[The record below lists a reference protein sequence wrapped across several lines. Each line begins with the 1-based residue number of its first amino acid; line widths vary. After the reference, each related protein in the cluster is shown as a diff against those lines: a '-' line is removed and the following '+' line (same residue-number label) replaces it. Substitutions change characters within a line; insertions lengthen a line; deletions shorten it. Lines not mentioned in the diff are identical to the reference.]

1 MSKTIDIR
9 HHHHQQATP
18 SSSSTYSNMTSSGS
32 SSNTNNTASE
42 ESRRKLRYNDSFDQP
57 EEPFEC
63 DVSAILPVKRTTGL
77 SLLSDYE
84 DSEVVS
90 FNSDNEDFDTHDQD
104 NESLAPSERRL
115 AQQERKS
122 PRPQQQP
129 DDIQA
134 RYLEVEPAWSP
145 LQEGDYVDAQDDPG
159 LYQQAHATQQHHL
172 NDPRSDHSSY
182 SSQLY
187 QDDPVSGHARLST
200 IAEVSE
206 LPSINITNTRPHLQQ
221 RQDNM
226 PQGPVVISGD
236 LALEDLFVEGQDDL
250 MNEEIRQRLLANLK
264 PTDILG
270 PLHAT
275 HDFRLSTLTHTRHPS
290 EHAPAQDHDQEDQVH
305 EHVQEQEQ
313 EQEQEQD
320 EAQQQLSQQSFE
332 RADGESDLSS
342 HALALKRE
350 YEAMF
355 GSRGAV
361 DSERGSDASGLLVY
375 ENSEDMYEQD
385 EDDDEDEFFG
395 EGDEEDDEDEEFYAM
410 LDMNGGGGN
419 MILGNNIPRKPRV
432 LAPPAGSRLPVP
444 GSAIKQKVPLALQSN
459 IVSRVPP
466 PKTSSSPPQPSTP
479 ATPTQNAMTQR
490 AIQPP
495 STSTPRAVP
504 ASGLRVPQV
513 AAKRAVSPP
522 AAASAPITPQA
533 TASQLLKASSSI
545 LDGLY
550 VEDEEEQESHPKE
563 SAGAILARQYA
574 EEILRKEKLAAAAA
588 AQGTPKPS
596 MLRPPSKIQPRVS
609 ALPDM
614 PDDNNP
620 LPTQREKPAPP
631 TGTTIPRNTSSLAP
645 TRPTGRTSSIAPAKA
660 QARPTSRSPLQH
672 SVPAF
677 ANDET
682 GRSSPRP
689 MSASTATVA
698 GLKAREQLRANQN
711 GSPTRP
717 SGAQP
722 SKSRPTSMYTSS
734 AERHS
739 PSVSRSASPLSNAA
753 RSNGLRSSIYEQS
766 THSPSVS
773 RNVSPTGSNNPR
785 PSHGLRS
792 SMYEPSTST
801 RSPPGS
807 EETPAKTSTLR
818 RHSSKEI
825 AYESTGAR
833 RRQSTE
839 RLVRSTS
846 YERKQQLQ
854 RELEEIEAEE
864 AALEKREAQ
873 EEDAALERR
882 LMEARKLSIRT
893 SQFERQQD
901 LRRRS
906 SSKDL
911 YSSSEHHHH
920 HDHHHQ
926 RRSSQHERESSAP
939 TSPLSSPRSP
949 RSSGGLSSKRSSLYG
964 AHGDRLVPTLEE
976 SCKQLARIR
985 RDIAELR
992 DEIHQ
997 DQPGSAALSPPLQ
1010 PLLSATSGMG
1020 RMSLGS
1026 KRHSIRDRE
1035 EKYHHGR
1042 RLSMEERRAS
1052 YAHEAT
1058 RLQQLGLGRSDSYNS
1073 SSVPSSP
1080 EAKCLSPPP
1089 PPLTTKRNM
1098 FGEILGK
1105 LSMSVGSRPSA
1116 SSSSNHRHQ
1125 QSGGQAAVAAAAAAA
1140 VATGADGCPAQ
1151 IRPKELRFSSS
1162 IAGEVQSFVTLF
1174 NRSRRQMRFEILRP
1188 AGITVTPS
1196 FGIIQPGRDQRLT
1209 VHLAENRGP
1218 GRVVVELDGEWLVPF
1233 GVAFD

>member
-9 HHHHQQATP
+9 HKHQQATP

-42 ESRRKLRYNDSFDQP
+42 ESRRKQRYNDSFDQP

-77 SLLSDYE
+77 SILSDYE
-84 DSEVVS
+84 DSEADS
-90 FNSDNEDFDTHDQD
+90 FNSDNEDFDIHDQD
-104 NESLAPSERRL
+104 DESLAPSERHL
-115 AQQERKS
+115 AQQERES
-122 PRPQQQP
+122 PHPQQQP

-145 LQEGDYVDAQDDPG
+145 LQEGDYVDAQDDPC
-159 LYQQAHATQQHHL
+159 LYQQAHTNQQHHL

-187 QDDPVSGHARLST
+187 HEDDPMGGHARLST

-221 RQDNM
+221 RHDNM

-250 MNEEIRQRLLANLK
+250 MNEEIRERLLANLK

-290 EHAPAQDHDQEDQVH
+290 EHAPAQDHEQKEHEREQGQKQEEDEDQ
-305 EHVQEQEQ
+305 
-313 EQEQEQD
+313 
-320 EAQQQLSQQSFE
+320 QQHSQQSFE
-332 RADGESDLSS
+332 RAEGESDLSS

-355 GSRGAV
+355 GSRGAI
-361 DSERGSDASGLLVY
+361 DSERGSDASGLMVY

-385 EDDDEDEFFG
+385 DDDEDEFFG
-395 EGDEEDDEDEEFYAM
+395 EEEEEDDEDEEFYAM

-459 IVSRVPP
+459 IVTRVPP
-466 PKTSSSPPQPSTP
+466 PKTSPSPPQPSTP

-490 AIQPP
+490 AMQPP

-504 ASGLRVPQV
+504 SSGLRVPQV
-513 AAKRAVSPP
+513 AAKRTVSPP
-522 AAASAPITPQA
+522 AAASAPTTPQA

-550 VEDEEEQESHPKE
+550 MEEEEEQESHPKE

-574 EEILRKEKLAAAAA
+574 EEILRKEKRESQLVAAA
-588 AQGTPKPS
+588 AQGAPKPS
-596 MLRPPSKIQPRVS
+596 MLRPPSKIQPRFS
-609 ALPDM
+609 ALPEM
-614 PDDNNP
+614 PDENDP
-620 LPTQREKPAPP
+620 LPTHNEE
-631 TGTTIPRNTSSLAP
+631 
-645 TRPTGRTSSIAPAKA
+645 IA
-660 QARPTSRSPLQH
+660 
-672 SVPAF
+672 
-677 ANDET
+677 
-682 GRSSPRP
+682 PRP
-689 MSASTATVA
+689 MATSTAAVA

-711 GSPTRP
+711 GSPTRA
-717 SGAQP
+717 SGTQ
-722 SKSRPTSMYTSS
+722 SLKSRPASMYTTS

-739 PSVSRSASPLSNAA
+739 PSVSRSTSPVSNGA
-753 RSNGLRSSIYEQS
+753 RSSGLRSSMYEQS

-773 RNVSPTGSNNPR
+773 RTVSPVDSNNMR
-785 PSHGLRS
+785 PNHGLRS
-792 SMYEPSTST
+792 SMYEQSTSA
-801 RSPPGS
+801 RFPPTS
-807 EETPAKTSTLR
+807 EEVPAKMSTLR
-818 RHSSKEI
+818 RQSSKES
-825 AYESTGAR
+825 AYESAGAR

-864 AALEKREAQ
+864 AALEKRDAQ
-873 EEDAALERR
+873 EEDAALEKR
-882 LMEARKLSIRT
+882 LMEARKLSVRT
-893 SQFERQQD
+893 SHPEREQD

-911 YSSSEHHHH
+911 YSTSEYH
-920 HDHHHQ
+920 HHHQ

-985 RDIAELR
+985 QDIAELR

-997 DQPGSAALSPPLQ
+997 DQPGSAAFSPPLQ
-1010 PLLSATSGMG
+1010 PLSSATAGMG

-1035 EKYHHGR
+1035 EQYHHGR
-1042 RLSMEERRAS
+1042 RLSMEDRRAS
-1052 YAHEAT
+1052 YAHETT

-1080 EAKCLSPPP
+1080 EAKCVSPPP
-1089 PPLTTKRNM
+1089 MPTKRNM
-1098 FGEILGK
+1098 FGEILGR

-1116 SSSSNHRHQ
+1116 STSHHRHQ
-1125 QSGGQAAVAAAAAAA
+1125 QSGSQAAVAAAAAT
-1140 VATGADGCPAQ
+1140 ATGADGCPAQ